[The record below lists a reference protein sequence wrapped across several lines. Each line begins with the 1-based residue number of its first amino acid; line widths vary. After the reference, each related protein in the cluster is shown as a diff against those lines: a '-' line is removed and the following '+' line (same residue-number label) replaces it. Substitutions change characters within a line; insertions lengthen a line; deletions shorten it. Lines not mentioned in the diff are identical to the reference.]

1 MAYTFKKF
9 SDVEALTEV
18 PEGANALIEINGAV
32 KRVPGSGLGGGNGI
46 KTAIIKDSAYDGAI
60 SGVSTYATAAPQVT
74 YSCINMTFEE
84 VCTSILAGEP
94 VTAFFMLAMNGA
106 TICGYGF
113 ISIAKDSTG
122 SPVLVIVFQI
132 GSEKLV
138 LYWTADGLSTT
149 PPASGK

>member
-46 KTAIIKDSAYDGAI
+46 KTAIIKDSAYDNAI
-60 SGVSTYATAAPQVT
+60 SGVSTFVSAAPKVT
-74 YSCINMTFEE
+74 YSCINMTFDE
-84 VCTSILAGEP
+84 VCTLILAGEP
-94 VTAFFMLAMNGA
+94 VNAFFMLTTNSV

-113 ISIAKDSTG
+113 IGMVKDSAG
-122 SPVLVIVFQI
+122 SPVVVMET
-132 GSEKLV
+132 GNDN
-138 LYWTADGLSTT
+138 LYWTADGISTT
-149 PPASGK
+149 APSQPN